1 MRRLIVLSALL
12 VALPAAA
19 QEARPRTWA
28 NPVDVDY
35 RCSFEQTHRGVST
48 PADQAES
55 APGHHSPLFR
65 IDPRPSVTT
74 GVEATVVAAQALM
87 PKG

>member
-1 MRRLIVLSALL
+1 VK
-12 VALPAAA
+12 
-19 QEARPRTWA
+19 
-28 NPVDVDY
+28 
-35 RCSFEQTHRGVST
+35 GVYFSVGGT
-48 PADQAES
+48 PAEDVAT

-74 GVEATVVAAQALM
+74 GVEAMVVAAQALM